1 MMFYINKKLGEK
13 TLLCTSCLM
22 SIINHLNPLD
32 RLIDIDDNVSWD
44 EMVKY
49 KPNRNFTMFRSE
61 NKRVYLFI

>member
-1 MMFYINKKLGEK
+1 MLYINRTLGEK
-13 TLLCTSCLM
+13 TLLCTSCLLD
-22 SIINHLNPLD
+22 IIKHLNPLD

-49 KPNRNFTMFRSE
+49 NPNRNFTMFRSE